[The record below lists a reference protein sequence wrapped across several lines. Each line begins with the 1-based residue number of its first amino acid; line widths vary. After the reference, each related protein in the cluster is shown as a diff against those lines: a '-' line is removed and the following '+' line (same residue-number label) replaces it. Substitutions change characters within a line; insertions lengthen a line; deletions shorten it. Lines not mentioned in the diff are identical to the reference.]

1 MKRLFSLL
9 SIFIVS
15 MSLSLIPFD
24 AEAAKFGG
32 SRSFGKSY
40 RTAPAQPQSQPAYS
54 NNKQTQGQPA
64 AANARKGMLG
74 GLLGGLLAGG
84 LLAWMFGS
92 GAFNGLQF
100 MDILIMAGLA
110 FVLFKL
116 LRGMSQQRSST
127 TAPSPSPFGAASAAA
142 NAPYREM
149 EPSQSS
155 SGGNGFSDVPF
166 NLPPGFDLQSFL
178 NGARDHYRTLQ
189 QAWNQNDLQKMR
201 EYVSASLYEDLVAER
216 KNHAG
221 EQHTEVMFV
230 DAQLV
235 RADRGPGWA
244 QVSVKF
250 TGRYR
255 DTSEQVEADINEIWH
270 LERDLDKENS
280 PWFIVGIEQ

>member
-1 MKRLFSLL
+1 MKKLFSLL
-9 SIFIVS
+9 SIFLVS

-40 RTAPAQPQSQPAYS
+40 RTAPAQQQSQPAYS
-54 NNKQTQGQPA
+54 NNKPAQGQPA
-64 AANARKGMLG
+64 AANARKGMMG

-92 GAFNGLQF
+92 GAFQGLQI
-100 MDILIMAGLA
+100 MDILLMAGLA
-110 FVLFKL
+110 FLLFKL
-116 LRGMSQQRSST
+116 FRGMSQQR
-127 TAPSPSPFGAASAAA
+127 TATATPSPSPFGAANTA
-142 NAPYREM
+142 YREM
-149 EPSQSS
+149 ESSQSS
-155 SGGNGFSDVPF
+155 SSGNGFSDVPF

-201 EYVSASLYEDLVAER
+201 EYVSPSLYEDLVAER

-255 DTSEQVEADINEIWH
+255 DSSEQVEADINEIWH
-270 LERDLDKENS
+270 LERDLDKENA